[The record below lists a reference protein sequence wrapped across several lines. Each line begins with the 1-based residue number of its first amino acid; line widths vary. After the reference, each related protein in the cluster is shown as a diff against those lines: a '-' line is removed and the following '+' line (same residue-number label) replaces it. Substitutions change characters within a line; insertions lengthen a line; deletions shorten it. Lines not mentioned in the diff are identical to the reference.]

1 MQTSKEKTTD
11 HEWTPEEEIQLFYAL
26 SGLKPVGVNRHF
38 YVACIAERLSRS
50 LNRDFLGEHI
60 WTHLKSMYNLDVL
73 QLHEQIPFPNEQKEF
88 SLPEVEFGV
97 FMSKKGASSEER
109 RQSSDGPPSIIA
121 VATDNTTTRGKYLR
135 ANRKIFND
143 FVACLS
149 DKNQSYL
156 FSKTSSLSSGG
167 HQTIKD
173 LDKKITS
180 KLIDVPKRLPKRT
193 RGSAS
198 LESNSPS
205 TTPPPTQNNKRRRI

>member
-1 MQTSKEKTTD
+1 MQTSKEKTID

-26 SGLKPVGVNRHF
+26 SGMKPVGVNRHF
-38 YVACIAERLSRS
+38 YVACVAERLSRS

-73 QLHEQIPFPNEQKEF
+73 QLHEQVPFPNEQKEF

-97 FMSKKGASSEER
+97 FMSKKAASSEER

-121 VATDNTTTRGKYLR
+121 VATDNTTTR
-135 ANRKIFND
+135 
-143 FVACLS
+143 